1 MVILTPT
8 FCSEKCWR
16 TPQREAPHW
25 YVHLMDNR
33 DFAVSCSSTS
43 HFHLKK
49 GNILFTLKS
58 RIKPVSRAAM
68 GLSAIATTKT
78 DATDQPSW
86 GDFFLFHK
94 DFFPQRLKLF
104 SFHSLSHQAVC
115 TPTSLPPLVSSCKI
129 CLLLDWTV
137 ICYLYKK
144 HPFCSRQAGIILSLC
159 KFG

>member
-49 GNILFTLKS
+49 ENILFTLKS

-68 GLSAIATTKT
+68 GLSAIATTKM

-86 GDFFLFHK
+86 GDFFLFLK
-94 DFFPQRLKLF
+94 DWNFSCFTFSSSTKIKTFLF
-104 SFHSLSHQAVC
+104 SFSF
-115 TPTSLPPLVSSCKI
+115 TSGRLYSYFFAPSCFELQNLPPFRLN
-129 CLLLDWTV
+129 
-137 ICYLYKK
+137 CYL
-144 HPFCSRQAGIILSLC
+144 LSV
-159 KFG
+159 